1 MTDGIGA
8 RVKRKEDKRYT
19 TGSGKY
25 TDDVRNENQAY
36 AAFVRSPHAHANV
49 TGIDASAA
57 EGMPGV
63 IAVLNGAE
71 LTGDGIGNIIC
82 SCTTYCISRN
92 NRTAVNTKEGTS
104 SEVYS
109 TTIWR
114 PS

>member
-25 TDDVRNENQAY
+25 TDDVCNENQAY

-49 TGIDASAA
+49 TGIDSSAA

-63 IAVLNGAE
+63 VAVLNGAE
-71 LTGDGIGNIIC
+71 VMKLG
-82 SCTTYCISRN
+82 
-92 NRTAVNTKEGTS
+92 V
-104 SEVYS
+104 
-109 TTIWR
+109 WW
-114 PS
+114 